1 MEKMAKTFKRY
12 VLYIGQDFSDPAIF
26 CPGSR
31 QAMKLIEP
39 IKEDVSVQS
48 IDVLLEKGV
57 ELPSWLTGTP
67 TLVATDSRMAYIGS
81 ECIDEL
87 KRAVNG
93 GKQSEQA
100 RTYDDMLGAPA
111 SGARFEQAE
120 FEMDTSQSQ
129 MQANGLMDKEGKVTD
144 EDVQRY
150 MNSRNASMPQQTPMQ

>member
-1 MEKMAKTFKRY
+1 MVKTFKRW
-12 VLYIGQDFSDPAIF
+12 VLYIGQDNADPTIF

-31 QAMKLIEP
+31 RAMKLIEP

-48 IDVLLEKGV
+48 IEVLLEKGV
-57 ELPSWLTGTP
+57 ELPAWLTGTP

-87 KRAVNG
+87 ARVSSG
-93 GKQSEQA
+93 GRQNEQA

-111 SGARFEQAE
+111 SGASFEQAE
-120 FEMDTSQSQ
+120 FEQDDSLAAQPQ
-129 MQANGLMDKEGKVTD
+129 QANGLMDKDGKITD

-150 MNSRNASMPQQTPMQ
+150 MNSRNASMPQQAET